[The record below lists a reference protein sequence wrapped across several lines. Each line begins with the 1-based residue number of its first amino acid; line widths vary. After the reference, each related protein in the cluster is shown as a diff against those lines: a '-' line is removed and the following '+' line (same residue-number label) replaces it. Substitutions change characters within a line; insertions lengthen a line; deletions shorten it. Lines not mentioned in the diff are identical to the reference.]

1 MADYKMVDTTKL
13 ESDLT
18 AIADAIR
25 EKSGSTDT
33 LAFPEGFTEGIASIS
48 AAAAK
53 EAEITITLASSKNT
67 LEYWYNDDGV
77 LKVMKIPYN
86 TPTVVRRKLNETF
99 TLMRYKT
106 GYTEDAVTPT
116 ITVSGALCSDRICT
130 GTKMDN
136 SSFFGCGFYV
146 LQPKLNRVTISVT

>member
-67 LEYWYNDDGV
+67 LEYWYVDNGV
-77 LKVMKIPYN
+77 LKTMKIPYN
-86 TPTVVRRKLNETF
+86 TPTVVKGKLNETF
-99 TLMRYKT
+99 TLLRYKT
-106 GYTEDAVTPT
+106 GYTEEAVKPT
-116 ITVSGALCSDRICT
+116 IKVSGALCSERTIT
-130 GTKMDN
+130 G
-136 SSFFGCGFYV
+136 SSTVSFYGCGFYV
-146 LQPKLNRVTISVT
+146 IMPKKTTVTISVT